1 MKYLIP
7 VFALLVACD
16 GTDPEVLGAGPSAEE
31 IAGVT
36 VEPEALRPDE
46 PACGNDHPDYVPVQR
61 EPADVVLPEP
71 GFFIPEELDLLAAER
86 EMDPAADV
94 VLFDAAPRLVAVM
107 RQLDP
112 AVTGVDPVADPDGYA
127 ELKHAALD
135 ED

>member
-16 GTDPEVLGAGPSAEE
+16 VTDPEVLGAGPSAEE

-46 PACGNDHPDYVPVQR
+46 PACGNDDPDFVPVQLD
-61 EPADVVLPEP
+61 PADVVLPEP
-71 GFFIPEELDLLAAER
+71 GFYIPEDLDLLAVER
-86 EMDPAADV
+86 EIDPAADV